1 MLSKS
6 LSQVNELACPKLAKE
21 ASVSS
26 ERKDIFRFLAARNRA
41 SAKKKKAALFLARPE
56 TGK

>member
-6 LSQVNELACPKLAKE
+6 LNQVNEQARPKLACL

-41 SAKKKKAALFLARPE
+41 SAKKKKNALFLARPE